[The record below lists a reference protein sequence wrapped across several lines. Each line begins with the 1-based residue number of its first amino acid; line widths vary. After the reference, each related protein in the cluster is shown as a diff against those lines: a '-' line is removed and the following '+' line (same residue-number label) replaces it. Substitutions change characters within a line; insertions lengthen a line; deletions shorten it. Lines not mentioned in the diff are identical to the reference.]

1 MMKKKE
7 LTFNLEGISLED
19 YMQSQYKDIQ
29 FELAYLSRI
38 VKYLKPRIKNLK
50 DKKEFYDNIIKN
62 SVHPELIFCE
72 DGDFEYD
79 NHDDFGD
86 FSEDI
91 TNLSDKALECIAKI
105 EDGWR
110 KQNLAEDYYNEKRPK
125 VTLVTKNS

>member
-50 DKKEFYDNIIKN
+50 DKKEFYNNIIKN
-62 SVHPELIFCE
+62 SVHPELTFCE

-79 NHDDFGD
+79 NHEDFGN

-91 TNLSDKALECIAKI
+91 TNLSDKALDSIAKI

-125 VTLVTKNS
+125 VTLVTENS

>member
-1 MMKKKE
+1 MKKKE

-38 VKYLKPRIKNLK
+38 IKYIEPVVNQLKTQR
-50 DKKEFYDNIIKN
+50 EFYNNIIKN
-62 SVHPELIFCE
+62 SLHPELTFCE

-79 NHDDFGD
+79 NHEDFGD

-91 TNLSDKALECIAKI
+91 TNLSDKALDSIAKI

-110 KQNLAEDYYNEKRPK
+110 KQNLAEDYYNEKHPK

>member
-38 VKYLKPRIKNLK
+38 IKYIEPVVNQLKTQR
-50 DKKEFYDNIIKN
+50 EFYNNIIKN
-62 SVHPELIFCE
+62 SLHPELTFCE

-79 NHDDFGD
+79 NHEDFGD

-91 TNLSDKALECIAKI
+91 TNLSDKALDSIAKI

-110 KQNLAEDYYNEKRPK
+110 KQNLAENYYNEKR
-125 VTLVTKNS
+125 TKLTIEEC

>member
-1 MMKKKE
+1 MKKKE

-38 VKYLKPRIKNLK
+38 VKYLEPVVNKLK
-50 DKKEFYDNIIKN
+50 TQREFYNNIIKN
-62 SVHPELIFCE
+62 SVHPELTFC
-72 DGDFEYD
+72 DDVDFEYD
-79 NHDDFGD
+79 NYEDFGD

-91 TNLSDKALECIAKI
+91 INLSDKALDSIAKI

-110 KQNLAEDYYNEKRPK
+110 KQNLAEDYYNKKRHK
-125 VTLVTKNS
+125 ATIQL

>member
-1 MMKKKE
+1 MKKKE

-62 SVHPELIFCE
+62 SVHPELTFCE

-79 NHDDFGD
+79 NYEDFGD

-125 VTLVTKNS
+125 ATLVTKNS

>member
-38 VKYLKPRIKNLK
+38 VKYLEPVVNQLK
-50 DKKEFYDNIIKN
+50 TQREFYNNIIKN
-62 SVHPELIFCE
+62 SVHPELTFCE

-91 TNLSDKALECIAKI
+91 INLSDKALDSIAKI

-110 KQNLAEDYYNEKRPK
+110 NQNLAEDYYNKKRPK
-125 VTLVTKNS
+125 ATIQL

>member
-1 MMKKKE
+1 M
-7 LTFNLEGISLED
+7 
-19 YMQSQYKDIQ
+19 YSQYKDIQ

-38 VKYLKPRIKNLK
+38 IKYLKPRIKNLK

-62 SVHPELIFCE
+62 SLHPELTFC
-72 DGDFEYD
+72 DDVDFEYD
-79 NHDDFGD
+79 NYED

-110 KQNLAEDYYNEKRPK
+110 KQNLDENYYNEKRPK
-125 VTLVTKNS
+125 VTLVTENS

>member
-38 VKYLKPRIKNLK
+38 VKYLKPVVNQLK
-50 DKKEFYDNIIKN
+50 TQREFYNNIIKN
-62 SVHPELIFCE
+62 SVHPELTFC
-72 DGDFEYD
+72 DDVDFEYD

>member
-1 MMKKKE
+1 MKKKE

-38 VKYLKPRIKNLK
+38 IKYIEPVVNQLKTQR
-50 DKKEFYDNIIKN
+50 EFYNNIIKN
-62 SVHPELIFCE
+62 SLHPELTFCE

-79 NHDDFGD
+79 NHEDFGD

-91 TNLSDKALECIAKI
+91 TNLSDKALDSIAKI

-110 KQNLAEDYYNEKRPK
+110 KQNLAENYYNEKR
-125 VTLVTKNS
+125 TKLTIEEC

>member
-1 MMKKKE
+1 MEKIAHID
-7 LTFNLEGISLED
+7 GIAMED
-19 YMQSQYKDIQ
+19 YMYSQYKDIQ

-38 VKYLKPRIKNLK
+38 IKYLEPRIKNLK

-62 SVHPELIFCE
+62 SVHPELTFCE

-79 NHDDFGD
+79 NHEDFGD

-91 TNLSDKALECIAKI
+91 TNLSDKALDSIAKI